1 MRRLLLP
8 VLTLLALAACGSDP
22 DPTVAPPAGSP
33 AASVTAT
40 ASAPDVPTENWNDP
54 QPADAAGTSYPAC
67 AVPAIFDLADKWTA
81 RAVPA
86 DAAKL
91 LGPHTLACEID
102 GKAAGVIGFIRVFR
116 ATGTD
121 IRAALLAQVGDKAAG
136 LRTREFTA
144 APGPGRDGDGDRP
157 LVRPRRR
164 RAHGRAARVPAR
176 TGLVRQTRRIRAGP
190 VARGRIPW
198 GESPRLENQ
207 EYQAPV
213 GRP

>member
-144 APGPGRDGDGDRP
+144 APGPGREVAFGPADKP
-157 LVRPRRR
+157 E
-164 RAHGRAARVPAR
+164 RAFAVATGTETVIVHWSGLDADEHTAGLPAY
-176 TGLVRQTRRIRAGP
+176 LLAQASF
-190 VARGRIPW
+190 AKRG
-198 GESPRLENQ
+198 G
-207 EYQAPV
+207 
-213 GRP
+213 